1 MSLVLNEEQ
10 VFLKDSA
17 KKFASEKT
25 PTTHFREVRDSEIDN
40 CYDDKIWQE
49 MVSLGWTGILVPEE
63 FGGSNF
69 GVAGIS
75 SILEELGRTLTP
87 SPLFSTAVVGV
98 SLIKHANDDVKK
110 NIFSKVVQ
118 EGLRLCFAIEESNH
132 HDPLKTSCEAKKDGK
147 NFSISGEKSFVVD
160 GGFADKVIIAC
171 RTSGKKGNK
180 DGLSLFVLDAD
191 TKGLTITSTKMVD
204 SRNAANMKFNNAIVS
219 SDMLIGKEG
228 NAYEIIES
236 VLDISRAAI
245 AAEML
250 GGALQAYEITLDYL
264 KEREQFGSKIGSFQA
279 LQHRAA
285 VMFSEL
291 ELCKSCVIESITSFD
306 EGGNDS
312 ERLASLSK
320 AKVGEVFHLISNE
333 SVQMHGGIGV
343 TDEYDIGLYLKR
355 ARVAEQIFG
364 DSDFH
369 KNRYAELTGY

>member
-17 KKFASEKT
+17 KKFATEKT
-25 PTTHFREVRDSEIDN
+25 PTTHFREVRDSEIEN
-40 CYDDKIWQE
+40 CYDDKVWQE

-98 SLIKHANDDVKK
+98 SLIKHASDDAKK
-110 NIFSKVVQ
+110 DILSKVVQ

-132 HDPLKTSCEAKKDGK
+132 HDPLKISCEAKKEGK
-147 NFSISGEKSFVVD
+147 NFSISGEKSFVID

-171 RTSGKKGNK
+171 RTSGEEGKK
-180 DGLSLFVLDAD
+180 DGLSLFILDSD
-191 TKGLTITSTKMVD
+191 SKGLTITPTKMVD
-204 SRNAANMKFNNAIVS
+204 SRNAANMKFNNVKVS
-219 SDMLIGKEG
+219 SEMLIGKEG
-228 NAYEIIES
+228 DAYEIIES

-245 AAEML
+245 SAEML
-250 GGALQAYEITLDYL
+250 GSALQAYEITLDYL

-285 VMFSEL
+285 IMFSEL

-364 DSDFH
+364 DSNFH

>member
-10 VFLKDSA
+10 IFLKDSA
-17 KKFASEKT
+17 KKFALEKT
-25 PTTHFREVRDSEIDN
+25 PTTHFREVRDSELED
-40 CYDDKIWQE
+40 CYDEKIWQE
-49 MVSLGWTGILVPEE
+49 MVSLGWSGILVPEE
-63 FGGSNF
+63 YGGSNF

-98 SLIKHANDDVKK
+98 SLVKYANDDVKK
-110 NIFSKVVQ
+110 EILPKVVS
-118 EGLRLCFAIEESNH
+118 EGIRICFALEESNH
-132 HDPLKTSCEAKKDGK
+132 HDPLKTSCKAEKNGK
-147 NFSISGEKSFVVD
+147 TYKISGEKTFVID
-160 GGFADKVIIAC
+160 GGFSDKIVIAC
-171 RTSGKKGNK
+171 RTSGEEGSK
-180 DGLSLFVLDAD
+180 DGLSLFILDSGSE
-191 TKGLTITSTKMVD
+191 GLTVMPTKMVD
-204 SRNAANMKFNNAIVS
+204 SRNAANMKFDNVTVS
-219 SDMLIGKEG
+219 EEMLIGEEG
-228 NAYEIIES
+228 SAYEIIDS

-245 AAEML
+245 SAEML
-250 GGALQAYEITLDYL
+250 GSALQAYEITLDYL

-320 AKVGEVFHLISNE
+320 AKIGEVFHLVSNE

-364 DSDFH
+364 NSDFH

>member
-98 SLIKHANDDVKK
+98 SLIKHGPDDVKK
-110 NIFSKVVQ
+110 DILSKVVQ
-118 EGLRLCFAIEESNH
+118 DGLRLCFAIEESNH
-132 HDPLKTSCEAKKDGK
+132 HDLVKISCEAKKDGSD
-147 NFSISGEKSFVVD
+147 FIISGEKSFVID

-171 RTSGKKGNK
+171 RTSGEEGTK
-180 DGLSLFVLDAD
+180 DGLSLFVLDSD
-191 TKGLTITSTKMVD
+191 SKGLTISPTKMVD
-204 SRNAANMKFNNAIVS
+204 SRNAANMKFENVKVS
-219 SDMLIGKEG
+219 SDMLIGKEDD
-228 NAYEIIES
+228 AYEIIES

-245 AAEML
+245 SAEML
-250 GGALQAYEITLDYL
+250 GSALQAYEITLDYL

-285 VMFSEL
+285 IMFSEL

-364 DSDFH
+364 DSNFH

>member
-10 VFLKDSA
+10 IFLKDSA
-17 KKFASEKT
+17 KKFALEKT
-25 PTTHFREVRDSEIDN
+25 PTTHFREVRDSELED
-40 CYDDKIWQE
+40 CYDEKIWQE
-49 MVSLGWTGILVPEE
+49 MVSLGWSGILVPEE
-63 FGGSNF
+63 YGGSNF

-110 NIFSKVVQ
+110 EILPKVVS
-118 EGLRLCFAIEESNH
+118 EGLRICFALEESNH
-132 HDPLKTSCEAKKDGK
+132 HDPLKTSCKAEKNGK
-147 NFSISGEKSFVVD
+147 TYKISGEKTFVID
-160 GGFADKVIIAC
+160 GGFSDKIVIAC
-171 RTSGKKGNK
+171 RTSGEEGSKE
-180 DGLSLFVLDAD
+180 GLSLFILDSGSE
-191 TKGLTITSTKMVD
+191 GLTVMPTKMVD
-204 SRNAANMKFNNAIVS
+204 SRNAANMKFDNVTVS
-219 SDMLIGKEG
+219 EEMLIGEEG
-228 NAYEIIES
+228 SAYEIIDS

-245 AAEML
+245 SAEML
-250 GGALQAYEITLDYL
+250 GSALQAYEITLDYL

-320 AKVGEVFHLISNE
+320 AKIGEVFHLVSNE

-364 DSDFH
+364 NSDFH

>member
-98 SLIKHANDDVKK
+98 SLIKYASDDVKK
-110 NIFSKVVQ
+110 DILTKVVQ
-118 EGLRLCFAIEESNH
+118 DGLRLCFAIEESNH
-132 HDPLKTSCEAKKDGK
+132 HDPVKISCEAKKDGS
-147 NFSISGEKSFVVD
+147 NFIISGEKSFVID
-160 GGFADKVIIAC
+160 GGFADKVIVAC
-171 RTSGKKGNK
+171 RTSGEEGAK
-180 DGLSLFVLDAD
+180 DGLSLFVLDSD
-191 TKGLTITSTKMVD
+191 SKGLTISPTKMVD
-204 SRNAANMKFNNAIVS
+204 SRNAANMKFENVKVS
-219 SDMLIGKEG
+219 SDMLIGKEDD
-228 NAYEIIES
+228 AYEIIES

-245 AAEML
+245 SAEML
-250 GGALQAYEITLDYL
+250 GSALQAYEITLDYL

-285 VMFSEL
+285 IMFSEL

-312 ERLASLSK
+312 DRLASLSK

-364 DSDFH
+364 DSNFH

>member
-10 VFLKDSA
+10 IFLKDSA

-63 FGGSNF
+63 YGGSNF

-75 SILEELGRTLTP
+75 SILEELGKTLTP

-98 SLIKHANDDVKK
+98 SLIKFASDEVKK
-110 NIFSKVVQ
+110 EILPKVVQ
-118 EGLRLCFAIEESNH
+118 EGLRLCFALEESNH
-132 HDPLKTSCEAKKDGK
+132 HDPLKISCEAKNDGT
-147 NFSISGEKSFVVD
+147 NFIITGEKSFVVD
-160 GGFADKVIIAC
+160 GGFADKIIVAC
-171 RTSGKKGNK
+171 RTSGEKGDKN
-180 DGLSLFVLDAD
+180 GLSLFILNRNS
-191 TKGLTITSTKMVD
+191 KGLTITPTKMVD
-204 SRNAANMKFNNAIVS
+204 SRNAANMKFDNVKVS
-219 SDMLIGKEG
+219 SDMLIGRED

-245 AAEML
+245 SAEML
-250 GGALQAYEITLDYL
+250 GSALQAYEITLDYL

-285 VMFSEL
+285 IMFSEL

-312 ERLASLSK
+312 ERLASLTK

-364 DSDFH
+364 NSEFH

>member
-1 MSLVLNEEQ
+1 MLTVVIPSFHSSKLIKE
-10 VFLKDSA
+10 
-17 KKFASEKT
+17 
-25 PTTHFREVRDSEIDN
+25 RISEI
-40 CYDDKIWQE
+40 
-49 MVSLGWTGILVPEE
+49 GGTVPT
-63 FGGSNF
+63 
-69 GVAGIS
+69 I
-75 SILEELGRTLTP
+75 I
-87 SPLFSTAVVGV
+87 
-98 SLIKHANDDVKK
+98 
-110 NIFSKVVQ
+110 
-118 EGLRLCFAIEESNH
+118 IEN
-132 HDPLKTSCEAKKDGK
+132 
-147 NFSISGEKSFVVD
+147 
-160 GGFADKVIIAC
+160 
-171 RTSGKKGNK
+171 
-180 DGLSLFVLDAD
+180 
-191 TKGLTITSTKMVD
+191 
-204 SRNAANMKFNNAIVS
+204 SRNTSFKKELEDKFDNVKVS

-228 NAYEIIES
+228 DAYEIIES

-245 AAEML
+245 SAEML
-250 GGALQAYEITLDYL
+250 GSALQAYEITLDYL

-285 VMFSEL
+285 IMFSEL

-364 DSDFH
+364 DSNFH

>member
-98 SLIKHANDDVKK
+98 SLIKHASDHVKK
-110 NIFSKVVQ
+110 DILSKVVQ
-118 EGLRLCFAIEESNH
+118 DGLRLCFAIEESNH
-132 HDPLKTSCEAKKDGK
+132 HDPVKISCEAKKDGS
-147 NFSISGEKSFVVD
+147 NFIISGEKSFVID

-171 RTSGKKGNK
+171 RTSREEGTK
-180 DGLSLFVLDAD
+180 DGLSLFVLDSD
-191 TKGLTITSTKMVD
+191 SEGLTISPTKMVD
-204 SRNAANMKFNNAIVS
+204 SRNAANMKFENVKVS
-219 SDMLIGKEG
+219 SDMLIGKEDD
-228 NAYEIIES
+228 AYEIIES

-245 AAEML
+245 SAEML
-250 GGALQAYEITLDYL
+250 GSALQAYEITLDYL

-285 VMFSEL
+285 IMFSEL

-364 DSDFH
+364 DSNFH

>member
-10 VFLKDSA
+10 IFLKDSA
-17 KKFASEKT
+17 KKFALEKT
-25 PTTHFREVRDSEIDN
+25 PTTHFREVRDSELEN
-40 CYDDKIWQE
+40 CYDEKIWQE
-49 MVSLGWTGILVPEE
+49 MGSLGWSGILVPEE
-63 FGGSNF
+63 YGGSNF

-98 SLIKHANDDVKK
+98 SLVKHANDDVKK
-110 NIFSKVVQ
+110 EILPKVVS
-118 EGLRLCFAIEESNH
+118 EGLRICFALEESNH
-132 HDPLKTSCEAKKDGK
+132 HDPLKISCKAEK
-147 NFSISGEKSFVVD
+147 NGETYKISGEKTFVID
-160 GGFADKVIIAC
+160 GGFSDKIVIAC
-171 RTSGKKGNK
+171 RTSGEEGKKE
-180 DGLSLFVLDAD
+180 GLSLFILDSES
-191 TKGLTITSTKMVD
+191 KGLTVTTTKMVD
-204 SRNAANMKFNNAIVS
+204 SRNAANMKFDNVIVS
-219 SDMLIGKEG
+219 EEMLIGEEG
-228 NAYEIIES
+228 SAYEIIDS

-245 AAEML
+245 SAEML
-250 GGALQAYEITLDYL
+250 GSALQAYEITIDYL

-291 ELCKSCVIESITSFD
+291 ELCKSCVIESVTSFD

-320 AKVGEVFHLISNE
+320 AKIGEVFHLVSNE

-364 DSDFH
+364 NSDFH

>member
-1 MSLVLNEEQ
+1 MSLVLNEDQ
-10 VFLKDSA
+10 IRLKDSA
-17 KKFASEKT
+17 KKFALEKT
-25 PTTHFREVRDSEIDN
+25 PTTHFREVRDSELED
-40 CYDDKIWQE
+40 CYDEKIWQD
-49 MVSLGWTGILVPEE
+49 MVSLGWSGILVPEE
-63 FGGSNF
+63 YGGSNF

-98 SLIKHANDDVKK
+98 SLVKHANDDLKK
-110 NIFSKVVQ
+110 EILPKVVS
-118 EGLRLCFAIEESNH
+118 EGLRICFALEESNH
-132 HDPLKTSCEAKKDGK
+132 HDPLKTSCKAEKNGK
-147 NFSISGEKSFVVD
+147 TYKISGEKTFVID
-160 GGFADKVIIAC
+160 GGFSDKIVIAC
-171 RTSGKKGNK
+171 RTSGEEGSKE
-180 DGLSLFVLDAD
+180 GLSLFVLDSGSE
-191 TKGLTITSTKMVD
+191 GLTVMPTKMVD
-204 SRNAANMKFNNAIVS
+204 SRNAANMKFDNVTVS
-219 SDMLIGKEG
+219 EEMLIGEEG
-228 NAYEIIES
+228 NAYEIIDS

-245 AAEML
+245 SAEML
-250 GGALQAYEITLDYL
+250 GSALQAYEITLDYL

-285 VMFSEL
+285 IMFSEL

-320 AKVGEVFHLISNE
+320 AKIGEVFHLVSNE

-364 DSDFH
+364 NSDFH

>member
-10 VFLKDSA
+10 IFLKDSA

-25 PTTHFREVRDSEIDN
+25 PTTHFRKVRDSEVEN

-75 SILEELGRTLTP
+75 SILEELGKTLTP

-98 SLIKHANDDVKK
+98 SLIKYASDEVKK
-110 NIFSKVVQ
+110 DILSKVVQ

-132 HDPLKTSCEAKKDGK
+132 HDPLKITCEAIKDEK
-147 NFSISGEKSFVVD
+147 NFIISGEKSFVID

-171 RTSGKKGNK
+171 RTSGEEGSK
-180 DGLSLFVLDAD
+180 DGLSLFVLDSD
-191 TKGLTITSTKMVD
+191 TKGLTVTPTKIVD
-204 SRNAANMKFNNAIVS
+204 SRNAANMKFDNVKVS
-219 SDMLIGKEG
+219 SDMLIGKED

-245 AAEML
+245 SAEML
-250 GGALQAYEITLDYL
+250 GSALQAYEITLDYL

-285 VMFSEL
+285 IMFSEL

-364 DSDFH
+364 DSNFH

>member
-1 MSLVLNEEQ
+1 MSLILNEEQ
-10 VFLKDSA
+10 IFLKDSA
-17 KKFASEKT
+17 KKFALEKT
-25 PTTHFREVRDSEIDN
+25 PTTHFREVRDSELED
-40 CYDDKIWQE
+40 CYDEKIWQE
-49 MVSLGWTGILVPEE
+49 MVSLGWSGILVPEE
-63 FGGSNF
+63 YGGSNF

-110 NIFSKVVQ
+110 EILPKVVS
-118 EGLRLCFAIEESNH
+118 EGLRICFALEESNH
-132 HDPLKTSCEAKKDGK
+132 HDPLKTSCKAEKNGK
-147 NFSISGEKSFVVD
+147 TYKISGEKTFVID
-160 GGFADKVIIAC
+160 GGFSDKIVIAC
-171 RTSGKKGNK
+171 RTSGEEGSKE
-180 DGLSLFVLDAD
+180 GLSLFILDSGSE
-191 TKGLTITSTKMVD
+191 GLTVMSTKMVD
-204 SRNAANMKFNNAIVS
+204 SRNAANMKFDNVTVS
-219 SDMLIGKEG
+219 EEMLIGEEG
-228 NAYEIIES
+228 NAYEIIDS

-245 AAEML
+245 SAEML
-250 GGALQAYEITLDYL
+250 GSALQAYEITLDYL

-320 AKVGEVFHLISNE
+320 AKIGEVFHLVSNE

-364 DSDFH
+364 NSDFH

>member
-10 VFLKDSA
+10 IFLKDSA
-17 KKFASEKT
+17 KKFALEKT
-25 PTTHFREVRDSEIDN
+25 PTTHFREVRDSELED
-40 CYDDKIWQE
+40 CYDEKIWQE
-49 MVSLGWTGILVPEE
+49 MVSLGWSGILVPEE
-63 FGGSNF
+63 YGGSNF

-98 SLIKHANDDVKK
+98 SLIKYANDDLKK
-110 NIFSKVVQ
+110 EILPKVVS
-118 EGLRLCFAIEESNH
+118 EGLRICFALEESNH
-132 HDPLKTSCEAKKDGK
+132 HDPLKTSCKAEKNGK
-147 NFSISGEKSFVVD
+147 TYKISGEKTFVID
-160 GGFADKVIIAC
+160 GGFSDKIVIAC
-171 RTSGKKGNK
+171 RTSGEEGSKE
-180 DGLSLFVLDAD
+180 GLSLFILDSGLE
-191 TKGLTITSTKMVD
+191 GLTVMPTKMVD
-204 SRNAANMKFNNAIVS
+204 SRNAANMKFDNVTVS
-219 SDMLIGKEG
+219 EEMLIGEEG
-228 NAYEIIES
+228 NAYEIIDS

-245 AAEML
+245 SAEML
-250 GGALQAYEITLDYL
+250 GSALQAYEITLDYL

-285 VMFSEL
+285 IMFSEL

-320 AKVGEVFHLISNE
+320 AKIGEVFHLVSNE

-364 DSDFH
+364 NSDFH

>member
-10 VFLKDSA
+10 IFLKDSA
-17 KKFASEKT
+17 KKFALEKT
-25 PTTHFREVRDSEIDN
+25 PTTHFREVRDSELEN
-40 CYDDKIWQE
+40 CYDEKIWQE
-49 MVSLGWTGILVPEE
+49 MVSLGWSGILVPEE
-63 FGGSNF
+63 YGGSNF

-98 SLIKHANDDVKK
+98 SLVKHANDNVKK
-110 NIFSKVVQ
+110 EILPKVVS
-118 EGLRLCFAIEESNH
+118 EGLRICFALEESNH
-132 HDPLKTSCEAKKDGK
+132 HDPLKTSCKAEK
-147 NFSISGEKSFVVD
+147 NGNTYKISGEKTFVVD
-160 GGFADKVIIAC
+160 GGFSDKIVIAC
-171 RTSGKKGNK
+171 RTSGEEGNK
-180 DGLSLFVLDAD
+180 EGLSLFILDSGSE
-191 TKGLTITSTKMVD
+191 GLTVMPAKMVD
-204 SRNAANMKFNNAIVS
+204 SRNSANMKFDNVTVS
-219 SDMLIGKEG
+219 EEMLIGEEG
-228 NAYEIIES
+228 SAYEIIDS

-245 AAEML
+245 SAEML
-250 GGALQAYEITLDYL
+250 GSALQAYEITLDYL

-320 AKVGEVFHLISNE
+320 AKIGEVFHLVSNE

-364 DSDFH
+364 NSDFH

>member
-98 SLIKHANDDVKK
+98 SLIKHASDDVKK
-110 NIFSKVVQ
+110 DILTKVVQ
-118 EGLRLCFAIEESNH
+118 DGLRLCFAIEESNH
-132 HDPLKTSCEAKKDGK
+132 HDPVKISCEAKKDGSD
-147 NFSISGEKSFVVD
+147 FIISGEKSFVID
-160 GGFADKVIIAC
+160 GGFADKVIVAC
-171 RTSGKKGNK
+171 RTSGEEGSK
-180 DGLSLFVLDAD
+180 DGLSLFVLDANS
-191 TKGLTITSTKMVD
+191 KGLTITPTKMVD
-204 SRNAANMKFNNAIVS
+204 SRNAANMKFENVKVS
-219 SDMLIGKEG
+219 SDMLIGKEDD
-228 NAYEIIES
+228 AYKIIES

-245 AAEML
+245 SAEML
-250 GGALQAYEITLDYL
+250 GSALQAYEITLDYL

-285 VMFSEL
+285 IMFSEL

-364 DSDFH
+364 DSNFH

>member
-98 SLIKHANDDVKK
+98 SLIKHASDAVKK
-110 NIFSKVVQ
+110 DILTKVVQ
-118 EGLRLCFAIEESNH
+118 DGLRLCFAIEESNH
-132 HDPLKTSCEAKKDGK
+132 HDPVKISCEAKKDGSD
-147 NFSISGEKSFVVD
+147 FIISGEKSFVID
-160 GGFADKVIIAC
+160 GGFADKVIVAC
-171 RTSGKKGNK
+171 RTSGEEGAK
-180 DGLSLFVLDAD
+180 DGLSLFVLDSD
-191 TKGLTITSTKMVD
+191 SNGLTITPTKMVD
-204 SRNAANMKFNNAIVS
+204 SRNAANMKLENVKVS
-219 SDMLIGKEG
+219 SDMLIGKEDD
-228 NAYEIIES
+228 AYEIIES

-245 AAEML
+245 SSEML
-250 GGALQAYEITLDYL
+250 GSALQAYEITLDYL

-285 VMFSEL
+285 IMFSEL

-364 DSDFH
+364 DSNFH

>member
-10 VFLKDSA
+10 IFLKDSA

-25 PTTHFREVRDSEIDN
+25 PTTHFREVRDSEIES
-40 CYDDKIWQE
+40 CYDDKIWKE
-49 MVSLGWTGILVPEE
+49 MVSLGWTGILIPEE

-110 NIFSKVVQ
+110 DILSKVVE

-132 HDPLKTSCEAKKDGK
+132 HNPLKIVCEAQKDGK
-147 NFSISGEKSFVVD
+147 NYNISGEKSFVID
-160 GGFADKVIIAC
+160 GGFADMVIIAC
-171 RTSGKKGNK
+171 RTSGKEGSKN
-180 DGLSLFVLDAD
+180 GLSLFVVDANA
-191 TKGLTITSTKMVD
+191 KGLTVTPTKMVD
-204 SRNAANMKFNNAIVS
+204 SRNAANMKFDNVKVS
-219 SDMLIGKEG
+219 SDMLIGEEG
-228 NAYEIIES
+228 KAYEIIES

-245 AAEML
+245 SAEML
-250 GGALQAYEITLDYL
+250 GSALQAYEITLDYL

-285 VMFSEL
+285 IMFSEL

-312 ERLASLSK
+312 ERLASLAK
-320 AKVGEVFHLISNE
+320 AKVGEVFHLVSNE

-364 DSDFH
+364 NSDFH

>member
-10 VFLKDSA
+10 IFLKDSA
-17 KKFASEKT
+17 KKFALEKT
-25 PTTHFREVRDSEIDN
+25 PTTHFREVRDSELED
-40 CYDDKIWQE
+40 CYDEKIWQE
-49 MVSLGWTGILVPEE
+49 MVSLGWSGILVPEE
-63 FGGSNF
+63 YGGSNF

-98 SLIKHANDDVKK
+98 SLIKYANDDLKK
-110 NIFSKVVQ
+110 EILPKVVS
-118 EGLRLCFAIEESNH
+118 EGLRICFALEESNH
-132 HDPLKTSCEAKKDGK
+132 HDPLKTSCKAEKNGK
-147 NFSISGEKSFVVD
+147 TYKISGEKTFVID
-160 GGFADKVIIAC
+160 GGFSDKIVIAC
-171 RTSGKKGNK
+171 RTSGEEGSKE
-180 DGLSLFVLDAD
+180 GLSLFILDSGLE
-191 TKGLTITSTKMVD
+191 GLTVMPTKMVD
-204 SRNAANMKFNNAIVS
+204 SRNAANMKFDNVTVS
-219 SDMLIGKEG
+219 EEMLIGEEG
-228 NAYEIIES
+228 SAYEIIDS

-245 AAEML
+245 SAEML

-285 VMFSEL
+285 IMFSEL

-320 AKVGEVFHLISNE
+320 AKIGEVFHLVSNE

-364 DSDFH
+364 NSDFH

>member
-10 VFLKDSA
+10 IFLKDSA
-17 KKFASEKT
+17 KKFALEKT
-25 PTTHFREVRDSEIDN
+25 PTTHFREVRDSELED
-40 CYDDKIWQE
+40 CYDEKIWQE
-49 MVSLGWTGILVPEE
+49 MVSLGWSGILVPEE
-63 FGGSNF
+63 YGGSNF

-98 SLIKHANDDVKK
+98 SLIKYANDDLKK
-110 NIFSKVVQ
+110 EILPKVVS
-118 EGLRLCFAIEESNH
+118 EGLRICFALEESNH
-132 HDPLKTSCEAKKDGK
+132 HDPLKTSCKAEKNGK
-147 NFSISGEKSFVVD
+147 TFKISGEKTFVID
-160 GGFADKVIIAC
+160 GGFSDKIVIAC
-171 RTSGKKGNK
+171 RTSGEEGSKE
-180 DGLSLFVLDAD
+180 GLSLFILDSGLE
-191 TKGLTITSTKMVD
+191 GLTVMPTKMVD
-204 SRNAANMKFNNAIVS
+204 SRNVANMKFDNVTVS
-219 SDMLIGKEG
+219 EEMLIGEEG
-228 NAYEIIES
+228 SAYEIIDS

-245 AAEML
+245 SAEML

-285 VMFSEL
+285 IMFSEL

-320 AKVGEVFHLISNE
+320 AKIGEVFHLVSNE

-364 DSDFH
+364 NSDFH

>member
-25 PTTHFREVRDSEIDN
+25 PTTHFREVRDSETDN

-98 SLIKHANDDVKK
+98 SLMKHASDDAKK
-110 NIFSKVVQ
+110 DILTKVVQ
-118 EGLRLCFAIEESNH
+118 DGLRLCFAIEESNH
-132 HDPLKTSCEAKKDGK
+132 HDPVKISCEAKKDGS
-147 NFSISGEKSFVVD
+147 NFIISGEKSFVID
-160 GGFADKVIIAC
+160 GGFADKIIVAC
-171 RTSGKKGNK
+171 RTSGEEGTKN
-180 DGLSLFVLDAD
+180 GLSLFVLDSD
-191 TKGLTITSTKMVD
+191 CKGLTITPTKMVD
-204 SRNAANMKFNNAIVS
+204 SRNAANMKFENVEIPS
-219 SDMLIGKEG
+219 EKLIGKE
-228 NAYEIIES
+228 NDAYEIIES

-245 AAEML
+245 SAEML
-250 GGALQAYEITLDYL
+250 GSALQAYEITLDYL

-285 VMFSEL
+285 IMFSEL

-364 DSDFH
+364 DSNFH

>member
-1 MSLVLNEEQ
+1 MSLILNEEQ
-10 VFLKDSA
+10 IFLKDSA
-17 KKFASEKT
+17 KKFALEKT
-25 PTTHFREVRDSEIDN
+25 PTTHFREVRDSELED
-40 CYDDKIWQE
+40 CYDEKIWQE
-49 MVSLGWTGILVPEE
+49 MVSLGWSGILVPEE
-63 FGGSNF
+63 YGGSNF

-110 NIFSKVVQ
+110 EILPKVVS
-118 EGLRLCFAIEESNH
+118 EGLRICFALEESNH
-132 HDPLKTSCEAKKDGK
+132 HDPLKTSCKAEKNGK
-147 NFSISGEKSFVVD
+147 TYKISGEKTFVID
-160 GGFADKVIIAC
+160 GGFSDKIVIAC
-171 RTSGKKGNK
+171 RTSGEEGSKE
-180 DGLSLFVLDAD
+180 GLSLFILDSGSE
-191 TKGLTITSTKMVD
+191 GLTVMPTKMVD
-204 SRNAANMKFNNAIVS
+204 SRNAANMKFDNVTVS
-219 SDMLIGKEG
+219 EEMLIGEEG
-228 NAYEIIES
+228 NAYEIIDS

-245 AAEML
+245 SAEML
-250 GGALQAYEITLDYL
+250 GSALQAYEITLDYL

-320 AKVGEVFHLISNE
+320 AKIGEVFHLVSNE

-364 DSDFH
+364 NSDFH

>member
-98 SLIKHANDDVKK
+98 SLMKHASDDAKK
-110 NIFSKVVQ
+110 DILIKVVQ
-118 EGLRLCFAIEESNH
+118 DGLRLCFAIEESNH
-132 HDPLKTSCEAKKDGK
+132 HDPVKISCEAKKDGS
-147 NFSISGEKSFVVD
+147 NFIISGEKSFVID
-160 GGFADKVIIAC
+160 GGFADKVIVAC
-171 RTSGKKGNK
+171 RTSGEKGSK
-180 DGLSLFVLDAD
+180 EGLSLFVLDSD
-191 TKGLTITSTKMVD
+191 SKGLTITPTKMVD
-204 SRNAANMKFNNAIVS
+204 SRNAANMKFENVKVS
-219 SDMLIGKEG
+219 SDNLIGKEDD
-228 NAYEIIES
+228 AYEIIES

-245 AAEML
+245 SAEML
-250 GGALQAYEITLDYL
+250 GSALQAYEITLDYL

-285 VMFSEL
+285 IMFSEL

-364 DSDFH
+364 DSNFH

>member
-1 MSLVLNEEQ
+1 MSLVLSEEQ
-10 VFLKDSA
+10 IFLKDSA

-25 PTTHFREVRDSEIDN
+25 PTTHFREVRDSEIES
-40 CYDDKIWQE
+40 CYDDKVWQE
-49 MVSLGWTGILVPEE
+49 MVSLGWTGILIPEE

-110 NIFSKVVQ
+110 DILSKVVE

-132 HDPLKTSCEAKKDGK
+132 HNPLKTVCEAKKDGK
-147 NFSISGEKSFVVD
+147 NFNISGEKSFVID

-171 RTSGKKGNK
+171 RTSGKEGSKN
-180 DGLSLFVLDAD
+180 GLSLFVIDANA
-191 TKGLTITSTKMVD
+191 KGLTIAPTKMVD
-204 SRNAANMKFNNAIVS
+204 SRNAANMKFDNVKVS
-219 SDMLIGKEG
+219 SDVLIGEEG
-228 NAYEIIES
+228 KAYEIIES

-245 AAEML
+245 SAEML
-250 GGALQAYEITLDYL
+250 GSALQAYEITLDYL

-285 VMFSEL
+285 IMFSEL

-312 ERLASLSK
+312 ERLASLAK
-320 AKVGEVFHLISNE
+320 AKVGEVFHLVSNE

-364 DSDFH
+364 NSDFH

>member
-10 VFLKDSA
+10 IFLKDSA
-17 KKFASEKT
+17 KKFALEKT
-25 PTTHFREVRDSEIDN
+25 PTTHFREVRDSELED
-40 CYDDKIWQE
+40 CYDEKIWQE
-49 MVSLGWTGILVPEE
+49 MVSLGWSGILVPEE
-63 FGGSNF
+63 YGGSNF

-110 NIFSKVVQ
+110 EILPKVVS
-118 EGLRLCFAIEESNH
+118 EGLRICFALEESNH
-132 HDPLKTSCEAKKDGK
+132 HDPLKTSCKAEKNGK
-147 NFSISGEKSFVVD
+147 TYKISGEKTFVID
-160 GGFADKVIIAC
+160 GGFSDKIVIAC
-171 RTSGKKGNK
+171 RTSGEEGSKG
-180 DGLSLFVLDAD
+180 GLSLFILDSGSE
-191 TKGLTITSTKMVD
+191 GLTVMPTKMVD
-204 SRNAANMKFNNAIVS
+204 SRNAANMKFDNVTVS
-219 SDMLIGKEG
+219 EEMLIGEEG
-228 NAYEIIES
+228 SAYEIIDS

-245 AAEML
+245 SAEML

-320 AKVGEVFHLISNE
+320 AKIGEVFHLVSNE

-364 DSDFH
+364 NSDFH

>member
-98 SLIKHANDDVKK
+98 SLIKHASDAVKK
-110 NIFSKVVQ
+110 DILTKVVQ
-118 EGLRLCFAIEESNH
+118 DGLRLCFAIEESNH
-132 HDPLKTSCEAKKDGK
+132 HDPVKISCEAKKDGS
-147 NFSISGEKSFVVD
+147 NYIITGEKSFVID
-160 GGFADKVIIAC
+160 GGFADKVIVAC
-171 RTSGKKGNK
+171 RSSGEEGAK
-180 DGLSLFVLDAD
+180 DGLSLFVLDSD
-191 TKGLTITSTKMVD
+191 SKGLSITPTKMVD
-204 SRNAANMKFNNAIVS
+204 SRNAANMKFENVKVS
-219 SDMLIGKEG
+219 SDTLIGKEDD
-228 NAYEIIES
+228 AYEIIES

-245 AAEML
+245 SSEML
-250 GGALQAYEITLDYL
+250 GSALQAYEITLDYL

-285 VMFSEL
+285 IMFSEL

-364 DSDFH
+364 DSNFH

>member
-10 VFLKDSA
+10 IFLKDSA

-25 PTTHFREVRDSEIDN
+25 PTTHFREVRDSEIEN
-40 CYDDKIWQE
+40 CYDDKVWQE

-87 SPLFSTAVVGV
+87 SPLFSTSVVGV
-98 SLIKHANDDVKK
+98 SLIKHASDDVKK
-110 NIFSKVVQ
+110 DILSKVVQ
-118 EGLRLCFAIEESNH
+118 EGLRLCFAIEENNH
-132 HDPLKTSCEAKKDGK
+132 HDPLKISCEAKKDG
-147 NFSISGEKSFVVD
+147 NDFIISGEKSFVID
-160 GGFADKVIIAC
+160 GGFADKVIIAA
-171 RTSGKKGNK
+171 RTSGKEGDK
-180 DGLSLFVLDAD
+180 DGLSLFVLDAEA
-191 TKGLTITSTKMVD
+191 KGLTITPTKMVD
-204 SRNAANMKFNNAIVS
+204 SRNAANMKFDAVKVS

-228 NAYEIIES
+228 GAYEIIES

-245 AAEML
+245 SAEML
-250 GGALQAYEITLDYL
+250 GSALQAYEITLDYL
-264 KEREQFGSKIGSFQA
+264 KEREQFGEKIGSFQA

-285 VMFSEL
+285 IMFSEL

-320 AKVGEVFHLISNE
+320 AKVGEVFHLVSNE

>member
-10 VFLKDSA
+10 IFLKDSA

-98 SLIKHANDDVKK
+98 SLIKNASDDVKK
-110 NIFSKVVQ
+110 DILTKVVQ
-118 EGLRLCFAIEESNH
+118 DGLRLCFAIEESNH
-132 HDPLKTSCEAKKDGK
+132 HDPVKISCEAKKDGS
-147 NFSISGEKSFVVD
+147 NFIISGEKSFVID
-160 GGFADKVIIAC
+160 GGFADKVIVAC
-171 RTSGKKGNK
+171 RTSGEEGTK
-180 DGLSLFVLDAD
+180 DGLSLFVLDSSSE
-191 TKGLTITSTKMVD
+191 GLTITPTKMVD
-204 SRNAANMKFNNAIVS
+204 SRNAANMKFENVKVS
-219 SDMLIGKEG
+219 SDMLIGKEDD
-228 NAYEIIES
+228 AYEIIES

-245 AAEML
+245 SAEML
-250 GGALQAYEITLDYL
+250 GSALQAYEITLDYL

-285 VMFSEL
+285 IMFSEL

-364 DSDFH
+364 DSNFH